1 MTGKKKPTSGTPG
14 VQITPERIAAARA
27 LYEAHPKK
35 PLREIAEE
43 TGISLPTLKRYCSAG
58 KWRKARMSDVERL
71 QESYKEKLPPNPTQ
85 EERQAVSDAVVAEQ
99 VINERKRL
107 LDRHKKEWDYPRKLA
122 YQAIQSKNF
131 DTAKLAK
138 ISSET
143 LRNIQDMERKAWG
156 IDKNETEN
164 NITVVIERG

>member
-1 MTGKKKPTSGTPG
+1 MTKKPTGTAG
-14 VQITPERIAAARA
+14 VQIAPERIAAARA

-43 TGISLPTLKRYCSAG
+43 TGISLPTLKRYCSAE

-71 QESYKEKLPPNPTQ
+71 QESYKEKLPAEPSQ
-85 EERQAVSDAVVAEQ
+85 EDRKAAADAIVAEQ

-107 LDRHKKEWDYPRKLA
+107 LDRHKQEWDYPRKLA
-122 YQAIQSKNF
+122 YQAIQSNNF

-156 IDKNETEN
+156 IDKTETEN

>member
-1 MTGKKKPTSGTPG
+1 MTDQKKTPTGTPG

-43 TGISLPTLKRYCSAG
+43 TGISLPSVKRYCSAEG
-58 KWRKARMSDVERL
+58 WRKLRMSDVERL
-71 QESYKEKLPPNPTQ
+71 QESYAEKLPANPTQ
-85 EERQAVSDAVVAEQ
+85 EDRKAAADAVVVEQ
-99 VINERKRL
+99 ALTERKRL

-122 YQAIQSKNF
+122 YQAIQSNNF

-156 IDKNETEN
+156 IDKNEIEN